1 MRRRALALFAV
12 PLAAALTLST
22 STLSAEGAVNAR
34 GASAPARAV
43 TSITGLGN
51 AVRVSWRAA
60 PNATRYRVKWAY
72 APWDKWPSA
81 TRYTGWLSAS
91 TRSSTL
97 GLSTDPARDS
107 TMTAAPYAN
116 PVFARVQ
123 TANGSRV
130 GPWSAWKSAW
140 PRVSRPAAG
149 RAIRLGTYNVMLAGR
164 SGWAKRMPRIARNIA
179 AHGLGVVALQETMNT
194 SGAGISA
201 RLTKLTGHTWR
212 VARSGKSEGRI
223 LYDARRFS
231 LAASGILNDH
241 SPSNQRIVSYRTG
254 RVIQLPWAR
263 LRPAGSRKSFV
274 VVSIHFAP
282 SGSRSV
288 PTAKGNKQT
297 GASARAVMAALSRVA
312 SSREPAV
319 IAGDFAGGYARW
331 GDHNPAQPTLVRA
344 GWWDAMAS
352 MRKAGVRYSTV
363 NLRKSQAASA
373 AIAGRADG
381 IFLRGVHGTT
391 RYQNVANFFMPGTHT
406 PPSDHNLVLTDF
418 QLPGA

>member
-1 MRRRALALFAV
+1 MRRRTLALLAL

-107 TMTAAPYAN
+107 TMTATPYAN

-194 SGAGISA
+194 SGAGVAA

-231 LAASGILNDH
+231 LAARSGD
-241 SPSNQRIVSYRTG
+241 PAAVG
-254 RVIQLPWAR
+254 PPAPGGLPQELR
-263 LRPAGSRKSFV
+263 RGLDPLRPVRLEVGPDREGQQADRCQRSCGDGS
-274 VVSIHFAP
+274 A
-282 SGSRSV
+282 
-288 PTAKGNKQT
+288 
-297 GASARAVMAALSRVA
+297 
-312 SSREPAV
+312 EP
-319 IAGDFAGGYARW
+319 GGE
-331 GDHNPAQPTLVRA
+331 Q
-344 GWWDAMAS
+344 S
-352 MRKAGVRYSTV
+352 
-363 NLRKSQAASA
+363 
-373 AIAGRADG
+373 
-381 IFLRGVHGTT
+381 
-391 RYQNVANFFMPGTHT
+391 
-406 PPSDHNLVLTDF
+406 
-418 QLPGA
+418 